1 MLRNEGSIDML
12 RERIRG
18 GDDECAGEACAES
31 ELEMLLDDRVGEANG
46 VKKGVPG
53 VEALGDLI

>member
-1 MLRNEGSIDML
+1 ML

-18 GDDECAGEACAES
+18 GDDECAGKACAES

>member
-1 MLRNEGSIDML
+1 ML

-18 GDDECAGEACAES
+18 GDDECAGEACSES